1 MYFRILNNI
10 IIMFLVLMFF
20 SCSGGDAVKNKV
32 VYNSIKDVSVDSW
45 KELSTKNIYFGHQSV
60 GSNIIDGIKDL
71 MNENKNIKLRIVEL
85 SDDIDL
91 KGGMFI
97 HSRIGKNHEPVTKL
111 DAFSK
116 ILESDI
122 GKKIDIAM
130 FKFCYVDVTDKTNIT
145 QLFENYRKTIKEI
158 KQKHPSVKVIMFT
171 VPLQITSV
179 TYKTKFKQMTGIGD
193 LWEYKDNLKRN
204 QFNKM
209 IISEFSDN
217 ELIFDIASYEAM
229 MSDHNYQTFEF
240 EKKKYFSLN
249 PEYTNDGSHLNELGR
264 KKIAEDLLLELVN
277 I

>member
-1 MYFRILNNI
+1 
-10 IIMFLVLMFF
+10 MFLVLMFF